1 MADRE
6 VIAAILTAGMLPTV
20 EIPQSRAG
28 GRRRP
33 LTGAEAETVQRAV
46 DHTLGLY
53 RLVLNELG
61 IDPLAVAETAG
72 QSQSAS
78 DVTHNLD
85 QTSRSPAEKE
95 RV

>member
-6 VIAAILTAGMLPTV
+6 LIAAILTAGMLPTV
-20 EIPQSRAG
+20 EIPRSRVE

-33 LTGAEAETVQRAV
+33 LTAAEAESVQRAV
-46 DHTLGLY
+46 DHAFGLY

-61 IDPLAVAETAG
+61 IDPFSVPETAG
-72 QSQSAS
+72 QSQSAA

-85 QTSRSPAEKE
+85 QTSHSPAEKE